1 MTVVSEA
8 PGEATPLLTASRQSP
23 RKTTSAWE
31 SQVTSPRGI
40 TTIVALVSVILGS
53 AGALVV
59 VPRTRILEDIL
70 CHRFYGNLDGRD
82 GAIDER
88 LCKHDQ
94 IQSELAYL
102 TGLITS
108 VEAVV
113 GFAFAFPYGILADR
127 IGRKPV
133 FLLSM
138 VGVILAMSAD
148 FAVLR
153 FWRIIPIHWIIY
165 TSIVEVIGGGR
176 PVTTSVLYAIVVDVH
191 LPGNRASA
199 FSIIAVANFAANLGG
214 PVVASRLVE
223 TASPWVP
230 LCATLVLLLVGTGLI
245 SVIPETLPPKPEAA
259 EEDLPQEQSMIS
271 SIASHLQH
279 TLARLFESCTMLKST
294 SLTIILVTFLQY
306 MPSVL
311 GKTQFFLQYFSKR
324 FDWPLART
332 GYLLSIRGVV
342 SAFTLL
348 GALPGLSQ
356 VLLSPKFPFRFSATK
371 KDLRLAQY
379 SAAIATL
386 GAILLGGPTLSVVF
400 IGLIVAALG
409 DGLAPLSRAL
419 IPAFV
424 DPQHTSR
431 IYTLVGMVE
440 SLGTIVAG
448 PSLAYFF
455 TKGMQWEGLWLGLPY
470 FWLACLSGLVVV
482 AFGFVELKSAVQ
494 RASVEEAIERPGS
507 RGEGDAV

>member
-8 PGEATPLLTASRQSP
+8 PSEATPLLTASRPSP
-23 RKTTSAWE
+23 KKTTAVWE
-31 SQVTSPRGI
+31 CQVTSPRGI
-40 TTIVALVSVILGS
+40 TIVVALISVVLGS

-59 VPRTRILEDIL
+59 VPRTRILEDVL
-70 CHRFYGNLDGRD
+70 CHRFYGNLDVRN

-88 LCKHDQ
+88 LCKHDE

-108 VEAVV
+108 IEAVV

-127 IGRKPV
+127 IGRRPV

-148 FAVLR
+148 FTVLR
-153 FWRIIPIHWIIY
+153 FWRIIPIHLIIY
-165 TSIVEVIGGGR
+165 TSLFEVIGGGN
-176 PVTTSVLYAIVVDVH
+176 PVTTSVLYSIVVDVH
-191 LPGNRASA
+191 LPGDRASA
-199 FSIIAVANFAANLGG
+199 FSIIALASFAANLVG

-223 TASPWVP
+223 SVSAWVP
-230 LCATLVLLLVGTGLI
+230 LCATLILLLVGTALI
-245 SVIPETLPPKPEAA
+245 YVIPETLPTKPEA
-259 EEDLPQEQSMIS
+259 EDLPQKKSRIS
-271 SIASHLQH
+271 SLTSHFQH
-279 TLARLFESCTMLKST
+279 TLARLFESCTMLRST
-294 SLTIILVTFLQY
+294 SLTIILFSFLQY
-306 MPSVL
+306 KPSVL

-324 FDWPLART
+324 FDWPLAKT

-348 GALPGLSQ
+348 VALPGLSKL
-356 VLLSPKFPFRFSATK
+356 LLSPKFPFRFSTAK
-371 KDLRLAQY
+371 KDLLLAQC

-386 GAILLGGPTLSVVF
+386 GAILLGGPTISVVLF
-400 IGLIVAALG
+400 GIVVAALG
-409 DGLAPLSRAL
+409 DGLTPLSRAL

-431 IYTLVGMVE
+431 VYTLVCMVE
-440 SLGTIVAG
+440 AMGTVFAG

-455 TKGMQWEGLWLGLPY
+455 TKGMQWKGLWLGLPY
-470 FWLACLSGLVVV
+470 VWLACLSGLVVV
-482 AFGFVELKSAVQ
+482 AFGFVELKSAVHQ
-494 RASVEEAIERPGS
+494 TSPEGEIGRPGS
-507 RGEGDAV
+507 RGEGETV